1 MVLEISFSKKRFKVI
16 SFKKEK
22 KQSVSADH
30 KNSVDN
36 PQNTQSVLTPTAI
49 NSEDKSYK
57 TVKDIAVRLHKMDAK
72 NIAVTGPYGSG
83 KSSVIL
89 TLRKDYPQYKYLHLS
104 LATLKAYQ
112 QKKEESDQDND
123 KEKENEKLNR
133 LIEYSI
139 LQQLIYRE
147 KQSLVPNS
155 RIKRIFHIGKRS
167 LRRITLAIIA
177 FFMAFIVVFEPSVF
191 CVKWICNLLSD
202 KRLNI
207 IGDSIAIVYMVCALF
222 LLISYF
228 IQVFGNSKLNVLNL
242 KNGEIKLSE
251 ASILNEH
258 LDEILYFFQ
267 VTDYD
272 VVIIEDLDRFET
284 PDIFLKL
291 RELNLL
297 LNESKVIERE
307 RGRPIVFIYAIK
319 DDLFLDSERS
329 KFFDYITTVIPTINP
344 SNSKDKLKGE
354 LEAKGYK
361 DIADIDLKEMGFFI
375 NDMRLLK
382 NIVNEYQQYRERL
395 SKDLLP
401 QNLLAMIVFKNYYPH
416 AFAELHRCE
425 GKVYK
430 CLRLKPVFIEL
441 IDEDIRKKI
450 EQAKQDN
457 EAILQNQHLKEEELR
472 QIYITEYRRV
482 LEDKPI
488 RFQIEDSWYTPK
500 EIAENETLFINFIK
514 QETVSYEHYY
524 HYGNAAKNISFSTI
538 EKAIDT
544 SLTYQQ
550 RLKAIQTTFEQQTK
564 NISEIELE
572 LTKLHSLKCSE
583 LMQKVNLQ
591 ECNEYE
597 ALELEPMIELFLLR
611 GYIDENF
618 YDYISYF
625 YGNMISQNDWN
636 FVLRVKLNRENAFDT
651 NLDNVENCIAEIPD
665 DAYEKKAI
673 LNIWI
678 LHYLSNTEKY
688 TQKARQVIKTIIKNK
703 EWDFLAE
710 YYNTF
715 KEDRDTVFSY
725 LFSQK
730 TNFWEAFINYTD
742 ESRSILLE
750 IWIKYA
756 EFDRS
761 TVDSKKWFAANYP
774 YFVSLL
780 PKIGIEHLQN
790 LVNTHKYQFGKLN
803 KDSEELLDTIVETN
817 SYEINQEN
825 ILLITNLLLKKNE
838 PISSLNLSLIYETD
852 NSIFIENIN
861 THLTDC
867 LTDIFSEP
875 ASKEEAPESI
885 IELIEN
891 ESIDEDTKKSYL
903 KNQSN
908 FISLSDIV
916 DEENKEFALKQF
928 LVSPNWNEVYEYY
941 LLKGN
946 SITEELIL
954 FIEKFANDLTKS
966 SFPSEK
972 VEERL
977 FDYLIA
983 SDDLPI
989 NVFKQIIPAFK
1000 KWKFEEQDL
1009 SHLSSD
1015 KIELFLQNN
1024 MIKYNEFNTEL
1035 LFSFGNEMLA
1045 KYFINNKSEFL
1056 EVPPNIDYS
1065 KELISILFGTK
1076 ELTIKEK
1083 SLLIPYVQE
1092 NHLEDNENLAEQ
1104 IITILQQED
1113 IDLDYDVLCEV
1124 LANSQKTEEKIHI
1137 VNQSILKN
1145 SNMAE
1150 EDVSNLLKKLEDP
1163 FSIMTIRGK
1172 KPIIS
1177 KTDQSKQL
1185 VEILKKINYI
1195 SSFKEEKDTIR
1206 IYTKKYR
1213 NN

>member
-1 MVLEISFSKKRFKVI
+1 MITFQKVLNKLKCFLQNWSLVNQEYI
-16 SFKKEK
+16 
-22 KQSVSADH
+22 H
-30 KNSVDN
+30 KDN
-36 PQNTQSVLTPTAI
+36 NQCILTPTTI
-49 NSEDKSYK
+49 NLNDKAYK
-57 TVKDIAVRLHKMDAK
+57 TVEDIAVRLDKMDAK

-89 TLRKDYPQYKYLHLS
+89 TLRENYKQYKYLHLS

-112 QKKEESDQDND
+112 QKKEELDKDND
-123 KEKENEKLNR
+123 KENEKLNR

-155 RIKRIFHIGKRS
+155 RIKRIFHIDKWT
-167 LRRITLAIIA
+167 LRKITLMIILFFIA
-177 FFMAFIVVFEPSVF
+177 FITVFEPSIFHVE
-191 CVKWICNLLSD
+191 WICNLLSD
-202 KRLNI
+202 KWLNI

-228 IQVFGNSKLNVLNL
+228 IKVFGNSKLNVLNL

-272 VVIIEDLDRFET
+272 VIIIEDLDRFET

-297 LNESKVIERE
+297 LNESKVIKRE
-307 RGRPIVFIYAIK
+307 RKRPIVFIYAIK
-319 DDLFLDSERS
+319 DDMFLDSERS

-361 DIADIDLKEMGFFI
+361 DITDIDIKEIGFFI

-395 SKDLLP
+395 SKDLLS

-450 EQAKQDN
+450 EQAKQNN

-488 RFQIEDSWYTPK
+488 RFQIEDSLYTPK

-514 QETVSYEHYY
+514 QETIFYKYHNYYE
-524 HYGNAAKNISFSTI
+524 NSTTFKKISFSTI
-538 EKAIDT
+538 EKTIDT

-550 RLKAIQTTFEQQTK
+550 RLKAIQTTFEKQTK

-572 LTKLHSLKCSE
+572 LTKLHSLKYSE

-591 ECNEYE
+591 ECNEYK
-597 ALELEPMIELFLLR
+597 ALELEPMMEIFLLR

-625 YGNMISQNDWN
+625 YGNMISQNDWD

-665 DAYEKKAI
+665 YAYEKKAI
-673 LNIWI
+673 LNIWL
-678 LHYLSNTEKY
+678 LHYLSNSEKY
-688 TQKARQVIKTIIKNK
+688 EQKMRQVIKTTIKNK
-703 EWDFLAE
+703 AWDFLAE

-715 KEDRDTVFSY
+715 KEDKDTIFSY

-730 TNFWEAFINYTD
+730 NNYWDTSIIYN
-742 ESRSILLE
+742 EKYRPILLE

-756 EFDRS
+756 EIDKS
-761 TVDSKKWFAANYP
+761 TVSSKKWIVANYP

-790 LVNTHKYQFGKLN
+790 LVNTHKYQFGELN

-825 ILLITNLLLKKNE
+825 ILLITNHLLKKKT
-838 PISSLNLSLIYETD
+838 PYLSLNLTLIYET
-852 NSIFIENIN
+852 NNNTFIKNVID
-861 THLTDC
+861 HLTDC
-867 LTDIFSEP
+867 LTEIFSEP
-875 ASKEEAPESI
+875 ASKEEAPKSI

-908 FISLSDIV
+908 FISLSDIA

-928 LVSPNWNEVYEYY
+928 LVSPIWNEVYEYY

-966 SFPSEK
+966 SFPSKE

-989 NVFKQIIPAFK
+989 NVFKQIIQAFK
-1000 KWKFEEQDL
+1000 KRKFEELDL

-1035 LFSFGNEMLA
+1035 LFSFGNEILA
-1045 KYFINNKSEFL
+1045 KYLINNKSEFL

-1083 SLLIPYVQE
+1083 SLLILYVQE
-1092 NHLEDNENLAEQ
+1092 NHLEDNQDLAEQ
-1104 IITILQQED
+1104 IIMILQQED
-1113 IDLDYDVLCEV
+1113 TDLDYDVLCEV
-1124 LANSQKTEEKIHI
+1124 LTNSQKTEEKIHI
-1137 VNQSILKN
+1137 INQSILKN
-1145 SNMAE
+1145 SSME
-1150 EDVSNLLKKLEDP
+1150 EENISNLLKTLPDP
-1163 FSIMTIRGK
+1163 FNIITIRGK
-1172 KPIIS
+1172 KPTIP
-1177 KTDQSKQL
+1177 KTDYSKQL

-1195 SSFKEEKDTIR
+1195 SSFTEEKNTIR
-1206 IYTKKYR
+1206 IYTKR
-1213 NN
+1213 I